1 MLMLKLQ
8 HLFVDKSKKLV
19 LKSVQAGAHGALW
32 KHNDSFAENQN
43 KNRAPGGRAT
53 AKIKTPLKLFSGG
66 FFSYRFN
73 KIWWS
78 TGESNSSPQQCECC
92 ALPDEL
98 VPLTCT
104 ILSETIMPRKCSNA
118 HAKILS

>member
-43 KNRAPGGRAT
+43 KNRAPGWARNS
-53 AKIKTPLKLFSGG
+53 K
-66 FFSYRFN
+66 N
-73 KIWWS
+73 KNPAQ
-78 TGESNSSPQQCECC
+78 T
-92 ALPDEL
+92 LL
-98 VPLTCT
+98 RRVF
-104 ILSETIMPRKCSNA
+104 
-118 HAKILS
+118 